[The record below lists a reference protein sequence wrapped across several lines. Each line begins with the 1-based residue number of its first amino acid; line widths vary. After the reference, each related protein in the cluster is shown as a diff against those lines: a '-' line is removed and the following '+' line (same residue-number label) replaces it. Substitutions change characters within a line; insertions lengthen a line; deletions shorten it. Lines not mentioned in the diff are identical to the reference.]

1 MWERHPYTSQSFV
14 PMGKGNEELEK
25 GGEGMVVVVALN
37 GEGEWL
43 QISELGLS
51 RSLKMSDSS

>member
-1 MWERHPYTSQSFV
+1 
-14 PMGKGNEELEK
+14 MGKGNEELEK